1 MNIKKIIKGL
11 LISIIT
17 LAVGYFAIAVPF
29 DLVSSASSLSA
40 GIIFAVELGIYLFV
54 GAVFI
59 IVTDRKEEKARKE
72 KARQYKRIEKRK
84 QAQEEYYSLAA

>member
-11 LISIIT
+11 LISVVT
-17 LAVGYFAIAVPF
+17 LAVGYFAVALPF
-29 DLVSSASSLSA
+29 NLVSSASSLSA
-40 GIIFAVELGIYLFV
+40 GIIFAIELGIYLFV

-59 IVTDRKEEKARKE
+59 IVLDRKEEKAKKE
-72 KARQYKRIEKRK
+72 KMRQCKRTEKRK

>member
-1 MNIKKIIKGL
+1 MNIKKIIKWL
-11 LISIIT
+11 SISFVT
-17 LAVGYFAIAVPF
+17 LAVGYLAIAVPF
-29 DLVSSASSLSA
+29 NLVSSASSLSA

-59 IVTDRKEEKARKE
+59 LALDRKEERAKKE
-72 KARQYKRIEKRK
+72 KARQYKRTEKRK

>member
-1 MNIKKIIKGL
+1 MNIKKIIKWL
-11 LISIIT
+11 LISFVT
-17 LAVGYFAIAVPF
+17 LAVGYLAIVVPF
-29 DLVSSASSLSA
+29 NLVSSASSLSA

-59 IVTDRKEEKARKE
+59 LALDRKEERAKKE
-72 KARQYKRIEKRK
+72 KARHCKRTEKRK

>member
-1 MNIKKIIKGL
+1 MNIKKIIKWL
-11 LISIIT
+11 LISFVT

-29 DLVSSASSLSA
+29 SLVSSASSLSA

-59 IVTDRKEEKARKE
+59 LALDRKEEKAKKE
-72 KARQYKRIEKRK
+72 KARQCKRTEKRK

>member
-1 MNIKKIIKGL
+1 MNIKKIIKWL
-11 LISIIT
+11 LISFVT
-17 LAVGYFAIAVPF
+17 LAVGYLAIGVPF
-29 DLVSSASSLSA
+29 NLVSSASSLSA

-59 IVTDRKEEKARKE
+59 LALDRKEERAKKE

>member
-29 DLVSSASSLSA
+29 DLVSSASSFSA

-59 IVTDRKEEKARKE
+59 LALDRKVERARKE
-72 KARQYKRIEKRK
+72 KARQCKRTEKRK
-84 QAQEEYYSLAA
+84 QAQEE